1 MEGRRQAA
9 AGLRAPKPR
18 RFGEGRGTGGPLC
31 ADGPCGCELS
41 ERVSAALLVSSPAG
55 PASGGKG
62 SDAGHKGREVSL
74 PPTIEAA
81 TSDTPFDAIDFISFL
96 PSLFFILQI

>member
-1 MEGRRQAA
+1 M
-9 AGLRAPKPR
+9 GLV
-18 RFGEGRGTGGPLC
+18 
-31 ADGPCGCELS
+31 GCELS
-41 ERVSAALLVSSPAG
+41 ERVSAALLASSPAR

-81 TSDTPFDAIDFISFL
+81 TSDTPFDAIDCNSFL
-96 PSLFFILQI
+96 PSVFFISQI